1 MCLNELPLYKLS
13 LNELSL
19 NKLPLNI
26 FSSLNQVSI
35 RHDWTILEVNALFVM
50 PFSDLMFQAQTI
62 HRQNFNPNQV

>member
-1 MCLNELPLYKLS
+1 MCLNELPLYKLSLNELS

-35 RHDWTILEVNALFVM
+35 RHDWTILEVNAFL
-50 PFSDLMFQAQTI
+50 
-62 HRQNFNPNQV
+62 